1 MAPSPPSSSPSTA
14 SSAPVNLLN
23 VERALIEE
31 LKISPEEA
39 QVYVAI
45 VKRGKMDGIKL
56 ASVTGLGEQV
66 AQTAAKSLVSR
77 GMVIEIT
84 ATEFES
90 LHPRFAVTNR
100 YRRRCAEDNIPFK
113 KNLRV
118 DNIGIV
124 LERPFEDAR
133 AK

>member
-1 MAPSPPSSSPSTA
+1 MA
-14 SSAPVNLLN
+14 VNFSN
-23 VERALIEE
+23 VEQAIVEE

-39 QVYVAI
+39 RTYVAI
-45 VKRGKMDGIKL
+45 VKAGKMDASRIAKATGIDDEK
-56 ASVTGLGEQV
+56 Q
-66 AQTAAKSLVSR
+66 AQAVAKSLVGR

-100 YRRRCAEDNIPFK
+100 YRRRCAEDGIPFK

-124 LERPFEDAR
+124 LEKPFEDAR
-133 AK
+133 TR

>member
-1 MAPSPPSSSPSTA
+1 M
-14 SSAPVNLLN
+14 SAVNLAN
-23 VERALIEE
+23 VEQAIIEE
-31 LKISPEEA
+31 LRITQEEA
-39 QVYVAI
+39 RAYVAI
-45 VKRGKMDGIKL
+45 VKNGKMDAARISRAIGIDEK
-56 ASVTGLGEQV
+56 Q
-66 AQTAAKSLVSR
+66 AQAVAKSLVGR

-100 YRRRCAEDNIPFK
+100 YRRRCAEDGIPFK

-124 LERPFEDAR
+124 LEKPFEDAR
-133 AK
+133 TK